1 MSRKPEKTPTDA
13 ELAILRVLWELGP
26 STVRQVYE
34 RLDREGSVGYTTV
47 LKMPQI
53 MTVKGLV
60 DRDET
65 SRAHVYEARESRD
78 RTQGR
83 LVSDLL
89 ERAFDGSA
97 SKLVLRA
104 LSAQP
109 ASPAEIAEIRRM
121 LDEIAGETS

>member
-1 MSRKPEKTPTDA
+1 MSRKPEKTPTDT

-47 LKMPQI
+47 LKMLQI

>member
-1 MSRKPEKTPTDA
+1 MSRKPEKTPTDT

-34 RLDREGSVGYTTV
+34 RLGREGSVGYTTV
-47 LKMPQI
+47 LKMLQI
-53 MTVKGLV
+53 MTAKGLV
-60 DRDET
+60 DRDES
-65 SRAHVYEARESRD
+65 SRAHVYETRESREG
-78 RTQGR
+78 TQGR

-104 LSAQP
+104 LSSQP
-109 ASPAEIAEIRRM
+109 ASRAEIAEIRRM
-121 LDEIAGETS
+121 LDEIAGETP

>member
-1 MSRKPEKTPTDA
+1 MSRKPEKMPTGT

-34 RLDREGSVGYTTV
+34 RLGREGSVGYTTV
-47 LKMPQI
+47 LKMLQI

-83 LVSDLL
+83 LVNDLL

-109 ASPAEIAEIRRM
+109 ATPAEIAEIRRM

>member
-1 MSRKPEKTPTDA
+1 MSRKPEKTPTDT

-34 RLDREGSVGYTTV
+34 RMSREGSVGYTTV
-47 LKMPQI
+47 LKMLQI
-53 MTVKGLV
+53 MTAKSLV

-83 LVSDLL
+83 LVSHLL

-104 LSAQP
+104 FDAQP

-121 LDEIAGETS
+121 LDEMEGEAS